1 MTITNIALF
10 MDYENIH
17 ISLERQYH
25 IIPEPNKLAILVT
38 EEIKKK
44 GKILLGQAYADWE
57 EYDGVQ
63 PALKKHGVDPRYVL
77 SKATI
82 KKDIEKGSIIVSRKN
97 SSDIALAL
105 DASEVLH
112 TRDNIDTFALIS
124 GDRDFV
130 ELVNK
135 LHNRNKGVI
144 IIGVEKTTSKELI
157 DTADTFMSIESLY
170 GITPSPM
177 IDTEGLDSAGEL
189 SEETWESFI
198 KKVDELQKSL
208 PFLGL
213 NYLIKELMC
222 GKKDIVSKSL
232 DKGILI
238 KYKVE
243 NPHKPE
249 FQTSACK
256 LNEENPLV
264 KKFLKKA

>member
-1 MTITNIALF
+1 

-25 IIPEPNKLAILVT
+25 IIPEPNKLAILLT
-38 EEIKKK
+38 EEIKKN
-44 GKILLGQAYADWE
+44 GKILIGQAYADWE

-63 PALKKHGVDPRYVL
+63 PALKKHGIDPRYVL

-82 KKDIEKGSIIVSRKN
+82 QKDAQKGHLIVSRKN

-112 TRDNIDTFALIS
+112 TREDIDTFALIS
-124 GDRDFV
+124 GDRDFI

-144 IIGVEKTTSKELI
+144 IFGVEKTTSKELKE
-157 DTADTFMSIESLY
+157 TADTFMSIEGLY

-177 IDTEGLDSAGEL
+177 VDIEAVDFTGEL
-189 SEETWESFI
+189 SEEIWESFI
-198 KKVDELQKSL
+198 KKVDELQKSH

-213 NYLIKELMC
+213 NYLSKELMS
-222 GKKDIVSKSL
+222 GKKDMIAKSL
-232 DKGILI
+232 DKEILV
-238 KYKVE
+238 KYKVD
-243 NPHKPE
+243 NPRKPE
-249 FQTSACK
+249 FPTSACK

-264 KKFLKKA
+264 KKFLKKT

>member
-1 MTITNIALF
+1 MTITNIAVF

-17 ISLERQYH
+17 ISLERQYRL
-25 IIPEPNKLAILVT
+25 IPEPNKLAILLT
-38 EEIKKK
+38 DEIKKS
-44 GKILLGQAYADWE
+44 GKILFGQAYADWE
-57 EYDGVQ
+57 EYEGVQ
-63 PALKKHGVDPRYVL
+63 PALKKHGIDPRYVL

-82 KKDIEKGSIIVSRKN
+82 QKDAENGHLIVSRKN

-112 TRDNIDTFALIS
+112 TREDIDTFALIT
-124 GDRDFV
+124 GDRDFI

-144 IIGVEKTTSKELI
+144 IFGVEKTTSKELKE
-157 DTADTFMSIESLY
+157 TADTFMSIESLY

-177 IDTEGLDSAGEL
+177 ADIKAANLAEEL

-213 NYLIKELMC
+213 NYLINELMPGKKEL
-222 GKKDIVSKSL
+222 IVKSL
-232 DKGILI
+232 DKGILV

-243 NPHKPE
+243 NPCKPE
-249 FQTSACK
+249 FQTSACR
-256 LNEENPLV
+256 LNEENPFV
-264 KKFLKKA
+264 KKILKKT